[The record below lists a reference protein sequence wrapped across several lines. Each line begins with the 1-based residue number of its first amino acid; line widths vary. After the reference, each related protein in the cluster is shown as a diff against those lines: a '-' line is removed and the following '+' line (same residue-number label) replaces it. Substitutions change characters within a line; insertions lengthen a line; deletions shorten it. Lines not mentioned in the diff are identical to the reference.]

1 MVSVVRGASENGFSD
16 SLEERHGGA
25 RGEYASTPSSRTA
38 EASIPRL
45 STVGGFGLFLV
56 VGGFFVVLHFAT
68 GTESLL
74 APGFDLSWRLVDSG
88 HVERHGLTRKT
99 SKFRIYER
107 PRVILLPGETLEVD
121 YAFEGDRGG
130 AAVSVMHHG
139 WIRVLTDRETV
150 ASSGR
155 FTSGAPGRL
164 RAEAVESGVYELG
177 VYLREAVGT
186 VSVDWRVVNPRPAG
200 RLLRALQFGGFV
212 LFALVLVLVAYALI
226 RTALGGD

>member
-1 MVSVVRGASENGFSD
+1 MQ
-16 SLEERHGGA
+16 
-25 RGEYASTPSSRTA
+25 
-38 EASIPRL
+38 RL
-45 STVGGFGLFLV
+45 STVGGLAMFLL
-56 VGGFFVVLHFAT
+56 VGGFFVVLHFAA

-121 YAFEGDRGG
+121 YAFEGERGG
-130 AAVSVMHHG
+130 ASVSVMSHG

-155 FTSGAPGRL
+155 FGPADPGTL
-164 RAEAVESGVYELG
+164 HAEARRSGFHELG
-177 VYLREAVGT
+177 IYLREAVGT
-186 VSVDWRVVNPRPAG
+186 VSVDWRVVNPRSAG
-200 RLLRALQFGGFV
+200 RLLRGLQFGWFAFV
-212 LFALVLVLVAYALI
+212 ALLLALVAFALLKN
-226 RTALGGD
+226 ALGGAD